1 MTTRAVVVLG
11 IAQLVNWGV
20 LYYAFAILVV
30 PLERELGVPTWIVT
44 GAFSLGLLMSAL
56 LAPAV
61 GRWGDRDRAP
71 LLMLAGGVAA
81 AAVLVIWTLVPGVVS
96 LFVVWAALGGCMA
109 ATLYEPAFVIVGRAF
124 QEPSRRVRALAVVT
138 LFGGLASTAALPGTA
153 ILVEAFG
160 WRTAV
165 RVLAVLLLATTGAAY
180 AFVLRHIHAA
190 PVDASIRA
198 RDVAGNRPPPS
209 GLLVIAASFALA
221 SLASAG
227 LGANLVPAFGERGA
241 SPAAAAAI
249 GGVMGVMQLPGR
261 ALLMHGAFAAS
272 PARLMSISLLL
283 LALGLAAVAA
293 ATSTPVIAAGAM
305 VFAAGAGLTTLVRP
319 HLIQTLFGSGSDGA
333 VNGRLA
339 RQQQL
344 ARAAGPLAIA
354 WLGGFVGYGTTF
366 ALLAG
371 ALAMLALAAQGVPG
385 PGRRLFASLIPH
397 QRLRRPLKNA
407 GLNGRW

>member
-1 MTTRAVVVLG
+1 MTTGALVVLG

-44 GAFSLGLLMSAL
+44 GAFSLGLLMCAL

-71 LLMLAGGVAA
+71 LLMLAGGLTAA
-81 AAVLVIWTLVPGVVS
+81 ALLVTWTFLPGVVT
-96 LFVVWAALGGCMA
+96 LFVVWGALGCCMA
-109 ATLYEPAFVIVGRAF
+109 ATLYEPAFVIVGRACHD
-124 QEPSRRVRALAVVT
+124 PASRLRALAVVT
-138 LFGGLASTAALPGTA
+138 LLGGLASTAALPGTA
-153 ILVEAFG
+153 VLVEAFG

-165 RVLAVLLLATTGAAY
+165 RVLAGVLLVTTGAVHAL
-180 AFVLRHIHAA
+180 VLRHIHAA
-190 PVDASIRA
+190 PLDPAIRA
-198 RDVAGNRPPPS
+198 RAVAGHQPHPS
-209 GLLVIAASFALA
+209 RLLFIAASFALA

-227 LGANLVPAFGERGA
+227 FGANLVPALGERGV

-249 GGVMGVMQLPGR
+249 GGVMGAMQLPGR

-272 PARLMSISLLL
+272 PARLMSAGFLL

-293 ATSTPVIAAGAM
+293 AASVPVVAAGAM
-305 VFAAGAGLTTLVRP
+305 IFAVGAGLITLVRP
-319 HLIQTLFGSGSDGA
+319 HLVQTLVGTGNGGT

-339 RQQQL
+339 RHQQL

-354 WLGGFVGYGTTF
+354 WLGGAAGYGRTF
-366 ALLAG
+366 AVLAG
-371 ALAMLALAAQGVPG
+371 ALAVVALAAQGPYSKS
-385 PGRRLFASLIPH
+385 LHDASV
-397 QRLRRPLKNA
+397 
-407 GLNGRW
+407 